1 MDILGYIKLLGVI
14 MAYSALTSFLFPIKY
29 NFVKKYTKRGGIMDA
44 DIDFVNT
51 FIIHM
56 ISLLLFFIMYGLF
69 IKKLIF
75 GVVY

>member
-51 FIIHM
+51 FIIHV
-56 ISLLLFFIMYGLF
+56 ISLLLFFIMYGLI
-69 IKKLIF
+69 IKKLVF
-75 GVVY
+75 DEVY